1 MHRPREISPRVPLK
15 KRMQWPHF
23 SRLFRELGPF
33 QSRARASP
41 ENNSVILSEAVGKR
55 SEPTAQSRACPEPSR
70 RDRCTFAGATT
81 ASGNSHDALAL
92 LLLYFLQKRPTPT
105 LTCTVFS
112 PGFGVASP
120 AFDICRYRT
129 STLQLY
135 FAPSTCVPKA
145 AAEVKF
151 TVFV

>member
-1 MHRPREISPRVPLK
+1 MPRFAEKPKCRKPSAG
-15 KRMQWPHF
+15 
-23 SRLFRELGPF
+23 SRQP
-33 QSRARASP
+33 
-41 ENNSVILSEAVGKR
+41 
-55 SEPTAQSRACPEPSR
+55 
-70 RDRCTFAGATT
+70 
-81 ASGNSHDALAL
+81 
-92 LLLYFLQKRPTPT
+92 YFLQNLPTPT
-105 LTCTVFS
+105 RTCTVFS

-120 AFDICRYRT
+120 AFEICRYRT